1 MQIIRIKDY
10 YGHYQE
16 VPVSD
21 ELFEEWQVMKNEH
34 QRGYR
39 KEYRHRDKT
48 TLDELDMTT
57 FYAHGETAE
66 DAAIRDSEYE
76 ALYEAIKRLTP
87 TQQRRILMFFMEDI
101 SIREIARREGCHMN
115 SALNSINAARANLRK
130 FLSE

>member
-10 YGHYQE
+10 YGKYQE

-21 ELFEEWQVMKNEH
+21 ELFEEWQEMKNEH

-48 TLDELDMTT
+48 TLDELDMTS
-57 FYAHGETAE
+57 FYANGENAE
-66 DAAIRDSEYE
+66 DEVIRHSEYE

-87 TQQRRILMFFMEDI
+87 TQQRRILMYMEDM
-101 SIREIARREGCHMN
+101 SIREIARQEGCHMN
-115 SALNSINAARANLRK
+115 AVLYSVNAAMVNLRK
-130 FLSE
+130 ILSE